1 METES
6 NITQTVPFFWVKD
19 IERSVRFYVD
29 GLGFQMTKNWSQEG
43 KLAWCWLEN
52 GGAAVMLQE
61 YFKEGEDA
69 YQPQGKVGEGVTIY
83 FICRDALAIYREVMS
98 RGIEATRPHVGNGMW
113 TTCVVD
119 PDGYR
124 LEFESPTDAEE
135 ESDYEGK

>member
-1 METES
+1 METEP
-6 NITQTVPFFWVKD
+6 NVTQAVPFFWVRD
-19 IERSVRFYVD
+19 MESSVRFYVD
-29 GLGFQMTKNWSQEG
+29 GLGFKMTKNWSPDG

-61 YFKEGEDA
+61 YLKEGEDA

-83 FICRDALAIYREVMS
+83 FICRDALAIYREITR

-124 LEFESPTDAEE
+124 LEFESPTEAPE
-135 ESDYEGK
+135 ESDYQGE